1 MLRDPP
7 PLVGVCQVHV
17 ESVLQATITTV
28 KVEYTL
34 AMLKIWSK
42 TAREV
47 EELILLLS
55 ENDEV
60 VVVAIRELGERL
72 EAVLE
77 VETFLGKVMRQV
89 PENLRI
95 EHGVEV
101 VPIAVDVVLVV
112 AEVLTVSL
120 NVVQMIRK

>member
-7 PLVGVCQVHV
+7 PFVRACQVHV
-17 ESVLQATITTV
+17 EGVLQAAIATV
-28 KVEYTL
+28 KIEYTL

-42 TAREV
+42 NARGV

-60 VVVAIRELGERL
+60 VVVAIRELGEG
-72 EAVLE
+72 LE
-77 VETFLGKVMRQV
+77 VVLGVEAFVGKVTRQV
-89 PENLRI
+89 RASLRV

-101 VPIAVDVVLVV
+101 APIVMDVVIIGV
-112 AEVLTVSL
+112 EVLTVSL
-120 NVVQMIRK
+120 KVAQLVRK